1 MKSRLP
7 RRQDFECANSKQQ
20 SQALTIL
27 IVGTMIFGG
36 ALFQVDVSIDSLISD
51 TQGAARAQIMAV
63 LITGLIYIWLM
74 SNVSDVLAQ
83 TTPLERRN
91 LTNKLVNPLFFEVLF
106 AIGVFVSGTLVEQPF
121 PQPC

>member
-7 RRQDFECANSKQQ
+7 RRQDIESANSKQQ

-36 ALFQVDVSIDSLISD
+36 ALFQVDVSIDRLISD

-63 LITGLIYIWLM
+63 LITGLIYIWLI

-106 AIGVFVSGTLVEQPF
+106 AIGVFVSGTLVEQSLP
-121 PQPC
+121 